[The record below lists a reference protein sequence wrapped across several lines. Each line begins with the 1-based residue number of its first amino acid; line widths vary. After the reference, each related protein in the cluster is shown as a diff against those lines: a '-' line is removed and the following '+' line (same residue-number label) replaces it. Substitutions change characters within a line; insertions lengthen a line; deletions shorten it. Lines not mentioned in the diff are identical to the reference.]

1 MALTDSASMR
11 AWAGSYTPHGRSQWA
26 WTVTGRNRR
35 DSRICTTPLHNEV
48 IGSET
53 CGHADRQGTLLLLDI
68 TPQHLPHR
76 TQVKPGYSR
85 PRSCQVSPLSV
96 ASVACP
102 KSLCVC
108 LVPLVPGHVLARPR
122 SAATRTRCG
131 LAMHPAV
138 LRHPSKDLG
147 HATLAS
153 PTIKLPSREVLCAL
167 GDGDRSRPVHAS

>member
-108 LVPLVPGHVLARPR
+108 LVPLVPATYSLAHVAPLR
-122 SAATRTRCG
+122 G
-131 LAMHPAV
+131 LAA
-138 LRHPSKDLG
+138 
-147 HATLAS
+147 A
-153 PTIKLPSREVLCAL
+153 LPCIQ
-167 GDGDRSRPVHAS
+167 RSSGIRQRTSD